1 MTGTRL
7 VKRLSIGAY
16 LGLARFCFALKPA
29 FGLTGLKN
37 QQFVRAFF
45 LPRRAQD
52 ARARSAVTS
61 PGWRWIVEAH
71 REGRRYMVH
80 SDELLSAFWSGRLSC
95 GSAESQEDPIVS
107 DHHYNFIHSNA
118 EYGRNR

>member
-1 MTGTRL
+1 MTGTRR

-37 QQFVRAFF
+37 QQFVYAFF
-45 LPRRAQD
+45 LPKC
-52 ARARSAVTS
+52 ARARSAVT
-61 PGWRWIVEAH
+61 PLGWRWIVEAH

-80 SDELLSAFWSGRLSC
+80 SDELLSAFLELEAMLRERRKPGR
-95 GSAESQEDPIVS
+95 S
-107 DHHYNFIHSNA
+107 DRLRPSLQLHSFKP
-118 EYGRNR
+118 GICP

>member
-29 FGLTGLKN
+29 FRLTEFKN

-45 LPRRAQD
+45 LPN

-61 PGWRWIVEAH
+61 LGWRWVVEAH

-80 SDELLSAFWSGRLSC
+80 SHELLSAFWSGRLSC

>member
-1 MTGTRL
+1 MIGTRL

-80 SDELLSAFWSGRLSC
+80 SDELLSAFLELGAMLRERRRPGR
-95 GSAESQEDPIVS
+95 S
-107 DHHYNFIHSNA
+107 DRLRPSLQLHSFKR
-118 EYGRNR
+118 GICP

>member
-1 MTGTRL
+1 MTGTRR

-37 QQFVRAFF
+37 QQFVYAFF
-45 LPRRAQD
+45 LPKC

-61 PGWRWIVEAH
+61 LGWRWIVEAH

-80 SDELLSAFWSGRLSC
+80 SDELLSAFLELEAMLRERRKPRRSDRLRPSL
-95 GSAESQEDPIVS
+95 QL
-107 DHHYNFIHSNA
+107 HSFKR
-118 EYGRNR
+118 GIWP

>member
-1 MTGTRL
+1 MTGTRR

-45 LPRRAQD
+45 LPKC

-61 PGWRWIVEAH
+61 LGWRWIVEAH

-80 SDELLSAFWSGRLSC
+80 SDELLSAFLELEAMLRERRKPGR
-95 GSAESQEDPIVS
+95 S
-107 DHHYNFIHSNA
+107 DRLRPSLQLHSFKR
-118 EYGRNR
+118 GIWP

>member
-1 MTGTRL
+1 MTGTRR

-37 QQFVRAFF
+37 QQFVYAFF
-45 LPRRAQD
+45 LPKC

-61 PGWRWIVEAH
+61 LGWRWIVEAH

-80 SDELLSAFWSGRLSC
+80 SDDLLSAFLELEAMLRERRKPGR
-95 GSAESQEDPIVS
+95 S
-107 DHHYNFIHSNA
+107 DRLRPSLQLHSFKR
-118 EYGRNR
+118 GIWP

>member
-1 MTGTRL
+1 MMTGTRR
-7 VKRLSIGAY
+7 VKRLSLGAY

-37 QQFVRAFF
+37 QQFVYAFF
-45 LPRRAQD
+45 LPKC

-61 PGWRWIVEAH
+61 LGWRWIVEAH

-80 SDELLSAFWSGRLSC
+80 SDELLSAFLELEAMLRERRKPGR
-95 GSAESQEDPIVS
+95 S
-107 DHHYNFIHSNA
+107 DRLRPSLQLHSFKR
-118 EYGRNR
+118 GIWP

>member
-29 FGLTGLKN
+29 FRLTEFKN

-45 LPRRAQD
+45 LPN

-61 PGWRWIVEAH
+61 LGWRWVVEAH

-95 GSAESQEDPIVS
+95 GSAESHEDPIVS

-118 EYGRNR
+118 EYAHNR

>member
-1 MTGTRL
+1 MTGTRR

-37 QQFVRAFF
+37 QQFVYAFF
-45 LPRRAQD
+45 LPKC

-61 PGWRWIVEAH
+61 LGWRWIVEAH
-71 REGRRYMVH
+71 REGRGYMVH
-80 SDELLSAFWSGRLSC
+80 SDELLSAFLELEAMLRERRKPGR
-95 GSAESQEDPIVS
+95 S
-107 DHHYNFIHSNA
+107 DRLRPSLQLHSFKR
-118 EYGRNR
+118 GIWP

>member
-37 QQFVRAFF
+37 QQFVYAFSY
-45 LPRRAQD
+45 QD
-52 ARARSAVTS
+52 ARVRSAVT
-61 PGWRWIVEAH
+61 PLGWRWIVEAH

-80 SDELLSAFWSGRLSC
+80 SDELLSAFLELEAMLRERRKPGR
-95 GSAESQEDPIVS
+95 S
-107 DHHYNFIHSNA
+107 DRLRPSLQLHSFKR
-118 EYGRNR
+118 GIWP

>member
-1 MTGTRL
+1 MTGTRR

-37 QQFVRAFF
+37 QQFVYAFF
-45 LPRRAQD
+45 LPKC

-61 PGWRWIVEAH
+61 LGWRWIVEAH

-80 SDELLSAFWSGRLSC
+80 SDELLSAFLELEAMLRERRKPGR
-95 GSAESQEDPIVS
+95 S
-107 DHHYNFIHSNA
+107 DRLRPSLQLHSFKR
-118 EYGRNR
+118 GIWP

>member
-1 MTGTRL
+1 MTGTRR

-37 QQFVRAFF
+37 QQFVYAFF
-45 LPRRAQD
+45 LPKC

-61 PGWRWIVEAH
+61 LGWRWIVEAH

-80 SDELLSAFWSGRLSC
+80 SDDLLSAFLELEAMLR
-95 GSAESQEDPIVS
+95 SAESQEDPIVS
-107 DHHYNFIHSNA
+107 DHRYNFIHSNA

>member
-1 MTGTRL
+1 MTGTRR

-37 QQFVRAFF
+37 QQFVYAFF
-45 LPRRAQD
+45 LPKC

-61 PGWRWIVEAH
+61 LGWRWIVEAH

-80 SDELLSAFWSGRLSC
+80 SDELLSAFLELEAMLR
-95 GSAESQEDPIVS
+95 ERRKPRRS
-107 DHHYNFIHSNA
+107 DGLRPSLQLHSFKR
-118 EYGRNR
+118 GIWP

>member
-37 QQFVRAFF
+37 QQFVYAFF
-45 LPRRAQD
+45 LPKC

-61 PGWRWIVEAH
+61 LGWRWIVEAH

-80 SDELLSAFWSGRLSC
+80 SDELLSAFLELEAMLRERRKPRRSDRLRPSL
-95 GSAESQEDPIVS
+95 QL
-107 DHHYNFIHSNA
+107 HSFKR
-118 EYGRNR
+118 GIWP

>member
-45 LPRRAQD
+45 SYQD
-52 ARARSAVTS
+52 ARACSAVT
-61 PGWRWIVEAH
+61 PLGWRWVVEAH

-80 SDELLSAFWSGRLSC
+80 SDELLSAFLELEATLRERRKPRRSDRLTPSLKL
-95 GSAESQEDPIVS
+95 
-107 DHHYNFIHSNA
+107 HSFKR
-118 EYGRNR
+118 GICP

>member
-1 MTGTRL
+1 MTGTRR

-16 LGLARFCFALKPA
+16 LGLARFCFALRPA

-37 QQFVRAFF
+37 QQFVYAFF
-45 LPRRAQD
+45 LLKC

-61 PGWRWIVEAH
+61 LGWRWIVEAH

-80 SDELLSAFWSGRLSC
+80 SDELLSAFLELEAMLRERRKPGR
-95 GSAESQEDPIVS
+95 S
-107 DHHYNFIHSNA
+107 DRLRPSLQLHSFKR
-118 EYGRNR
+118 GIWP

>member
-1 MTGTRL
+1 MTGTRR

-16 LGLARFCFALKPA
+16 LGLARFCFALRPA

-37 QQFVRAFF
+37 QQFVYAFF
-45 LPRRAQD
+45 LPKC

-61 PGWRWIVEAH
+61 LGWRWIVEAH

-80 SDELLSAFWSGRLSC
+80 SDELLSAFLELEAMLRERRKPGR
-95 GSAESQEDPIVS
+95 S
-107 DHHYNFIHSNA
+107 DRLRPSLQLHSFKR
-118 EYGRNR
+118 GIWP

>member
-1 MTGTRL
+1 MMTGTRR

-37 QQFVRAFF
+37 QQFVYAFF
-45 LPRRAQD
+45 LPKC

-61 PGWRWIVEAH
+61 LGWRWIVEAH

-80 SDELLSAFWSGRLSC
+80 SDELLSAFLELEAMLRERRKPGR
-95 GSAESQEDPIVS
+95 S
-107 DHHYNFIHSNA
+107 DRLRPSLQLHSFKR
-118 EYGRNR
+118 GIWP

>member
-37 QQFVRAFF
+37 QQFVYSFF
-45 LPRRAQD
+45 LSKC
-52 ARARSAVTS
+52 ARARSAVT
-61 PGWRWIVEAH
+61 PLGWRWIVEAH

-80 SDELLSAFWSGRLSC
+80 SDELLSAFWSWRLCC

-107 DHHYNFIHSNA
+107 DHRYNFIHSNA
-118 EYGRNR
+118 EYAHNR

>member
-37 QQFVRAFF
+37 QQFVYAFF
-45 LPRRAQD
+45 LPKC

-61 PGWRWIVEAH
+61 LGWRWIVEAH

-80 SDELLSAFWSGRLSC
+80 SDELLSAFLELEAMLRERRKPGR
-95 GSAESQEDPIVS
+95 S
-107 DHHYNFIHSNA
+107 DRLRPSLQLHSFKR
-118 EYGRNR
+118 GICP

>member
-1 MTGTRL
+1 MTGTRR

-37 QQFVRAFF
+37 QQIVYAFF
-45 LPRRAQD
+45 LPKC

-61 PGWRWIVEAH
+61 LGWRWIVEAH

-80 SDELLSAFWSGRLSC
+80 SDELLSAFLELEAMLRERRKPGR
-95 GSAESQEDPIVS
+95 S
-107 DHHYNFIHSNA
+107 DRLRPSLQLHSFKR
-118 EYGRNR
+118 GIWP